1 MTQPQSALAR
11 PQPPVFKTYEEER
24 LHRKQRLAAACR
36 LFAKFGFEEGV
47 MGHISARDP
56 ELTDHYWANPFAY
69 SFGTIKVSDLVLYNF
84 KGEIVEGKTP
94 YIHRGNT
101 ILHIPILATRPDV
114 ISAVHTHSI
123 YGRAWSTLNRKIDP
137 ISAEAAVFYG
147 RHELYDSFTLGE
159 GQNLA
164 DAVGNNRAII
174 MENHGIVTVGQS
186 VDEAAYLFISL
197 EKVCQVQLLA
207 EAAGKPKIIAS
218 EHAERISN
226 GFTSHTGWLNF
237 QPMYDGIVKEQPDL
251 LE

>member
-1 MTQPQSALAR
+1 MAQNAPIAR
-11 PQPPVFKTYEEER
+11 PQKPEFATYEEER
-24 LHRKQRLAAACR
+24 LYRKRRLAAACR

-56 ELTDHYWANPFAY
+56 ERTDHYWANPFAY

-123 YGRAWSTLNRKIDP
+123 YGRTWSTLGRPVDP
-137 ISAEAAVFYG
+137 ITAEAAVFYK
-147 RHELYDSFTLGE
+147 RHALYDSFALGE

-164 DAVGNNRAII
+164 DAVGDNRAII
-174 MENHGIVTVGQS
+174 MENHGIVTVGQT

-197 EKVCQVQLLA
+197 EKVCQAQLLA
-207 EAAGKPKIIAS
+207 EAAGTPKLIGDAHAREIA
-218 EHAERISN
+218 E
-226 GFTSHTGWLNF
+226 GFTPHRGWLNF
-237 QPMYDGIVKEQPDL
+237 QPLYDGIVKEQPDL